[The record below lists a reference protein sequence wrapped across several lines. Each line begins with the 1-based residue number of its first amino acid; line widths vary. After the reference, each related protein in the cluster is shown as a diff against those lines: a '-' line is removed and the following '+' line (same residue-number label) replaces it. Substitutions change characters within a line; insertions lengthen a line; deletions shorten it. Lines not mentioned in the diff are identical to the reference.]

1 MSTFI
6 KRLSDG
12 KIFRIRCSEI
22 PTGEDG
28 DFNIIWE
35 IFEGKWKII
44 DTPKHSEY
52 SFAVDKQ
59 DFPMSFQLSIDTFL

>member
-1 MSTFI
+1 MSRFI

-22 PTGEDG
+22 PTGKDG

-59 DFPMSFQLSIDTFL
+59 HFPMSFQLSIDAFL